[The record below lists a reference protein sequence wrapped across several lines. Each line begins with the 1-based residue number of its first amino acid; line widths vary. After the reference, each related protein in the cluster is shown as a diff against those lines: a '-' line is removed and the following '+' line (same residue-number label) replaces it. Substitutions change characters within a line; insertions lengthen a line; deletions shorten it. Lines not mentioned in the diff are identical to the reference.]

1 MAPPWGSFSKACWS
15 AAPRRAQRAQ
25 NLLAVDLVR
34 TVPGQVVETE
44 ALPSQDAF
52 HVVLQ
57 LRDLP
62 VHDLWL
68 GGRPVQPAAY
78 PRHSIS
84 IGRPFRAVPL
94 PHRDPSRGAAV
105 LHPAARTDRGS
116 RRVREVP
123 LRWPPP
129 CLPAWRRSNPVMAR
143 LGAALLS
150 RLDGRGTHRLWIDQL
165 LLLVQAHVFG
175 TYGSIVQI
183 PTLHKG
189 GLALWQERRA
199 KEVIEEGLA
208 RPLALSEIARE
219 VSLSPSHFARS
230 FKRSTGLTPY
240 GWLTRRRM
248 EIASAMLAA
257 GQQPIAAIAEAMGY
271 AEQSSFTRAFVRH
284 IGQTPAAFARRQ
296 DTRPRAPWPTDY
308 ARIGTN
314 PA

>member
-1 MAPPWGSFSKACWS
+1 MSS
-15 AAPRRAQRAQ
+15 ADASRPVIHGPALGKFLRGMLVGGTEAHTPAKTV
-25 NLLAVDLVR
+25 LAVDWVR

-44 ALPSQDAF
+44 ALPPQDAF

-68 GGRPVQPAAY
+68 GGRPIRPTAY
-78 PRHSIS
+78 PRHSVS
-84 IGRPFRAVPL
+84 IVDLSA
-94 PHRDPSRGAAV
+94 PSRFRIATPHEALLFYIPRPALIEIAAEFGTARFDRLRLPPGV
-105 LHPAARTDRGS
+105 AAPD
-116 RRVREVP
+116 
-123 LRWPPP
+123 
-129 CLPAWRRSNPVMAR
+129 PVMAR

-150 RLDGRGTHRLWIDQL
+150 FLNGKRTDRLWIDQL
-165 LLLVQAHVFG
+165 LLLVQAHVTS
-175 TYGSIVQI
+175 TYGLIR
-183 PTLHKG
+183 PTPILRKG

-199 KEVIEEGLA
+199 KEVIEEGLT
-208 RPLALSEIARE
+208 RPITLDEIARE

-257 GQQPIAAIAEAMGY
+257 GEQPIAAIAHAAGY

-284 IGQTPAAFARRQ
+284 IGQTPAAFARGQ
-296 DTRPRAPWPTDY
+296 
-308 ARIGTN
+308 
-314 PA
+314 